1 MPGKK
6 PDIEV
11 RKEVAKIGM
20 TTALGVAVFTTPFL
34 KRNRT
39 VKNIHT
45 GAGVLLA
52 GFALWHHTLYQPEK
66 KRAQAAAKKRQ
77 AAIEAREKEES

>member
-1 MPGKK
+1 MPEKK
-6 PDIEV
+6 PDIEL

-20 TTALGVAVFTTPFL
+20 IAALGAAVFTTPFL

-39 VKNIHT
+39 AKNIHT

-52 GFALWHHTLYQPEK
+52 GFALWHHNLYQPEK
-66 KRAQAAAKKRQ
+66 KRARLQKQQTTTK
-77 AAIEAREKEES
+77 